1 MQQFLMFLLNFLSF
15 WFFPFLIL
23 FFIALVAEQIIRRR
37 QSSELNILRAM
48 TIRKFL
54 FRQNIL
60 LNLSWFAVLFLLM
73 IMQRGS
79 SPTVNTD
86 LVWQGY

>member
-1 MQQFLMFLLNFLSF
+1 MQQFLIFLLSFLNF
-15 WFFPFLIL
+15 WFYPFIIL
-23 FFIALVAEQIIRRR
+23 FILALGAELIIRRT
-37 QSSELNILRAM
+37 SSELNILRAM

>member
-1 MQQFLMFLLNFLSF
+1 MQQFLIFLLSFLNF
-15 WFFPFLIL
+15 WFYPFIVLFIL
-23 FFIALVAEQIIRRR
+23 ALGAELIIRRT
-37 QSSELNILRAM
+37 SSELNILRAM

-86 LVWQGY
+86 IVWRGY

>member
-1 MQQFLMFLLNFLSF
+1 MQQFLIFLLSFLNF
-15 WFFPFLIL
+15 WFYPFIIL
-23 FFIALVAEQIIRRR
+23 FILALGAELIIRRT
-37 QSSELNILRAM
+37 SSELNILRAM

-79 SPTVNTD
+79 SPSVNTD

>member
-1 MQQFLMFLLNFLSF
+1 MQQFLIFLLSFLNF
-15 WFFPFLIL
+15 WFYPFIIL
-23 FFIALVAEQIIRRR
+23 FILALGAEFIIRRT
-37 QSSELNILRAM
+37 SSELNILRAM